1 MPHTEMPNLYSP
13 PMLNPRISSF
23 LLIIFLIAAPRFFLY
38 VDCRPLRPGSPI
50 DRHHVHDNASA
61 LPHNAPPETQK
72 AATAPIDSGAPPIG
86 DEGGGV
92 AFTMA
97 SGPSRKGAGH

>member
-1 MPHTEMPNLYSP
+1 MLKTEMPNLNSP
-13 PMLNPRISSF
+13 AMPNYRISSF
-23 LLIIFLIAAPRFFLY
+23 LLIILLMAAPRFFLS

-50 DRHHVHDNASA
+50 DRHHVHNASA
-61 LPHNAPPETQK
+61 IPHDGPETQK
-72 AATAPIDSGAPPIG
+72 AATALIDSGGRRIG